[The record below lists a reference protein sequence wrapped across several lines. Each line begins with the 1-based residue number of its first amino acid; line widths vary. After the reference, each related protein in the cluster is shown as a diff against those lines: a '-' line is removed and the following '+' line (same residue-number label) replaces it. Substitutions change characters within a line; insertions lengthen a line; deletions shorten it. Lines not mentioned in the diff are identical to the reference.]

1 MPNHFSPP
9 ARALTITLVA
19 ACNLVF
25 FQARPAHA
33 TDPIIAK
40 GGTVE
45 LGPED
50 VRTLVASL
58 PVNAHAPAVSDLNTL
73 EQLVRAEVVQR
84 AVLAE
89 ARAKNFDHD
98 PATLKQLE
106 HLQGEAITRLW
117 LASKATL
124 PAGYPTDA
132 DINAAYEAARKA
144 VPVDYHLSQIFIAAP
159 DGGDSAK
166 LAAAFRKAGEISA
179 KIANAD
185 FAQLAREQ
193 SEQPESAAKGGDIGV
208 LPENR
213 LVPEIHTAVR
223 SLKPGETIGPIKT
236 AQGLHFLKLLD
247 KKPEPMPP
255 LAEVRER
262 IVNALRA
269 RRAQELE
276 QAYLNELGAKLGIT
290 INQIELAKLQA
301 SLR

>member
-1 MPNHFSPP
+1 M
-9 ARALTITLVA
+9 
-19 ACNLVF
+19 
-25 FQARPAHA
+25 
-33 TDPIIAK
+33 
-40 GGTVE
+40 VE

-58 PVNAHAPAVSDLNTL
+58 PQNAHAPAISDLNAL

-117 LASKATL
+117 LASKATV
-124 PAGYPTDA
+124 PGGYPTDA
-132 DINAAYEAARKA
+132 EVNTAYEAARKA
-144 VPVDYHLSQIFIAAP
+144 APLDYHLAQIFIAAP

-166 LAAAFRKAGEISA
+166 LAAAIRKAAEISA
-179 KIANAD
+179 KIATAD

-193 SEQPESAAKGGDIGV
+193 SEEPGSASKGGDLGV

-213 LVPEIHTAVR
+213 LLTEIQSAVR
-223 SLKPGETIGPIKT
+223 SLKPGETAGPIKT

-247 KKPEPMPP
+247 KKPEAMPP

-276 QAYLNELGAKLGIT
+276 RAYLSDLAAKLGVT